1 MHKKHNMTNKHAVG
15 KQFELSKMLA
25 ARDKTMAAVHAIAD
39 KIQVGMSETE
49 ARAMAMDILRDMGM
63 DRIWHPTLVRFGANT
78 LKQFNQASDGNPVLK
93 TNDIFFVDLGVV
105 WDGHEGDAGATFV
118 VGNDEQ
124 RRVCADACKAI
135 YDEVEAH
142 WRKTKCSGKALYD
155 YAEHIATE
163 QGWVLNVEIRGH
175 RVSDF
180 PHAIYKAGD
189 LGDLDEL
196 PQVGL
201 WILEIQIAHPNGLYG
216 AFYEDLLVG

>member
-1 MHKKHNMTNKHAVG
+1 MY
-15 KQFELSKMLA
+15 
-25 ARDKTMAAVHAIAD
+25 AIAD
-39 KIQVGMSETE
+39 KIQGGMTETD
-49 ARAMAMDILRDMGM
+49 ARAVAMDVLHEMGM
-63 DRIWHPTLVRFGANT
+63 DRIWHPALVRFGANT
-78 LKQFNQASDGNPVLK
+78 LKKFNEVSVGNPMLQ
-93 TNDIFFVDLGVV
+93 TNDVFFVDLGVV

-118 VGNDEQ
+118 VGEDEDMHG
-124 RRVCADACKAI
+124 CAGACKII
-135 YDEVEAH
+135 YDEVAAH
-142 WRKTKCSGKALYD
+142 WRKTRCSGRALYE
-155 YAEHIATE
+155 YAEQFADSL
-163 QGWVLNVEIRGH
+163 GFVLNLEIRGH